1 MLCAPLDGRPPESP
15 AQSDVPSLFLPWVGM
30 ASLLESEPQLFLQRR
45 FLWRGWW
52 FKNVG
57 RFRVKLFLS
66 VQSRRGLCWPLVPAV
81 CPAGAELWLRFAF
94 RLRLPFT
101 YKAKRWAYHGPRKGV
116 PLRER
121 WRVGKCVIWKC
132 QFAYVL
138 RSPPYAC
145 RYLRC
150 GHPGDMGKVVLRA
163 SWEYRNCREMDLTV
177 LPSRRPKEA

>member
-81 CPAGAELWLRFAF
+81 CPAGAVCGYDLLSDLDCPSHTKQSDEHIMVQGREFPWERGGGLVNVWYESVSLHMYWGHF
-94 RLRLPFT
+94 PMPVVT
-101 YKAKRWAYHGPRKGV
+101 WGV
-116 PLRER
+116 AILGT
-121 WRVGKCVIWKC
+121 WGK
-132 QFAYVL
+132 
-138 RSPPYAC
+138 
-145 RYLRC
+145 
-150 GHPGDMGKVVLRA
+150 
-163 SWEYRNCREMDLTV
+163 
-177 LPSRRPKEA
+177 